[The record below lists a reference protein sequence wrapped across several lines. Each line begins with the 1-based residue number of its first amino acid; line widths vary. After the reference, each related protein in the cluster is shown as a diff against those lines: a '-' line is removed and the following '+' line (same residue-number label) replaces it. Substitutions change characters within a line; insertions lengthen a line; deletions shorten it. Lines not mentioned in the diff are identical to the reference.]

1 MTKTTDTVTE
11 ETKDISLRSLAR
23 EAMEKADNNVQKAY
37 PHCLAALK
45 AEKTFYKEFVGSLV
59 DRVCLEELHRIVRD
73 DRRKLWDQAETAHAA
88 TPAERVAALARSN
101 LMNLVLPNGRRLASA
116 THADCMR
123 YSEDYLKQGQ
133 TMCHMG
139 RWLRL
144 IGQSVPEGKT
154 VHKVMS
160 EERLH
165 ELREEAEKN
174 GNE

>member
-1 MTKTTDTVTE
+1 MTTDTVSEKTE
-11 ETKDISLRSLAR
+11 KISLRSLAR
-23 EAMEKADNNVQKAY
+23 EAMEKADNDVTKAH
-37 PHCLAALK
+37 PVFLTALK
-45 AEKTFYKEFVGSLV
+45 AEKTLYKELVGSLV
-59 DRVCLEELHRIVRD
+59 DQLCLEELHRVVRD
-73 DRRKLWDQAETAHAA
+73 DRRKLWDQAKTARTAN
-88 TPAERVAALARSN
+88 PSERVAALARSN
-101 LMNLVLPNGRRLASA
+101 LMNLVLPNGKRLASA

-123 YSEDYLKQGQ
+123 YGEDYLKQGT

-154 VHKVMS
+154 VHKVLS

-174 GNE
+174 GDE